1 MIGTSPE
8 AASLTCTGSLSNIV
22 QYAKASFRKDQ
33 DQEKAFIQI
42 TAAFVLKLHEK
53 CYNDLNHRRGRGV
66 KRNRNRNAI
75 PKPPINFQN
84 NEEIKAL
91 REIMNNKEQFIC
103 FLSGAGGTGKSKVIQ
118 SVRMYCKQLCQDTLE
133 IAFTKRTIVV
143 TAMTGTAA
151 VNINGETVHKACC
164 LNCDKKNVNPDE
176 EWMDETCLVIVDEI
190 SFASNQELEKLNDNL
205 NQLCDTSSSKYFGD
219 LPMVF
224 AGDFS
229 QLKPVGG
236 ETLLASKTF
245 ALWRQKVNT
254 FLELKTNHRF
264 AEDPEWGLLLES
276 VRAHGLKQEHAEFI
290 NRKIV
295 RPTDEAF
302 RRLYYR
308 L

>member
-75 PKPPINFQN
+75 PQPPINFQN

-133 IAFTKRTIVV
+133 IMEHGDKSKHRATIHKTSETSVEVDNFPIKATRQPQRSRQGCTK
-143 TAMTGTAA
+143 
-151 VNINGETVHKACC
+151 N
-164 LNCDKKNVNPDE
+164 
-176 EWMDETCLVIVDEI
+176 
-190 SFASNQELEKLNDNL
+190 
-205 NQLCDTSSSKYFGD
+205 
-219 LPMVF
+219 
-224 AGDFS
+224 
-229 QLKPVGG
+229 
-236 ETLLASKTF
+236 
-245 ALWRQKVNT
+245 
-254 FLELKTNHRF
+254 
-264 AEDPEWGLLLES
+264 
-276 VRAHGLKQEHAEFI
+276 
-290 NRKIV
+290 
-295 RPTDEAF
+295 
-302 RRLYYR
+302 RLYAPK
-308 L
+308 